1 MKNSF
6 SGYYPPTPEQYE
18 HLWNEAL
25 FVLDTNVLLN
35 LYRLPTL
42 ARDELLEVLRLLEN
56 RLWIP
61 HQVGLEFQ
69 RGRLNVIA
77 NERKSTEEALGA
89 AQNVVGQVKQKVE
102 GLQIDKRGLGIE
114 SQPLLD
120 QLEKSNQELINAIKA
135 IHTAQIDVSSS
146 DLVRNALD
154 SLLADKVGAAPKSQA
169 ELDTII
175 EKGEERFADKIPPGF
190 ADADKDKNPNDATFI
205 FDHIKYKKK
214 FGDLILW
221 KQLLSHVKESRIKT
235 VLFITADRKDDWWWK
250 EQGKTIGPHPE
261 LIREIQREGGVE
273 LFWMYSSV
281 QFVEQANK
289 YSQAK
294 ISTESVAEIQQ
305 VAKAEL
311 PEEMYPSD
319 FINDRGGASTH
330 LESIHTYKNGSNLW
344 KKKIVVEW
352 LEGQFPSAK
361 FLLTGYT
368 DFDVY
373 TPRGTEGHVIT
384 QALISDNITNIHMS
398 TKVVKALNH
407 LALGNINTLSLLVPV
422 TPLQFRQINIGDNH
436 EILRKN
442 IHQIMARTNI
452 TSFYV
457 GIIQQGEFQL
467 FMFEHNGYISPLE
480 QED

>member
-1 MKNSF
+1 MKSSF
-6 SGYYPPTPEQYE
+6 NGYYPPTPEQYE
-18 HLWNEAL
+18 QLWNEAL

-42 ARDELLEVLRLLEN
+42 ARDELLEVLRLLED

-77 NERKSTEEALGA
+77 NERKSTEDALGA
-89 AQNVVGQVKQKVE
+89 AQNIVGQVKQKVE

-114 SQPLLD
+114 SQPLLE

-135 IHTAQIDVSSS
+135 IHSAQIDVSSS

-154 SLLADKVGAAPKSQA
+154 SLLADKVGAGPKSQV

-205 FDHIKYKKK
+205 FDHIKYKRK

-221 KQLLSHVKESRIKT
+221 KQLLSHVRESQIKT

-261 LIREIQREGGVE
+261 LIREIQREGGAE

-311 PEEMYPSD
+311 PEEIYPSD
-319 FINDRGGASTH
+319 FINDRGVEPPH
-330 LESIHTYKNGSNLW
+330 LEGLKAYKSGPKNW
-344 KKKIVVEW
+344 KNKIILKW
-352 LEGQFPSAK
+352 LQRQFPSVD

-373 TPRGTEGHVIT
+373 TPRGTEGYVVT
-384 QALISDNITNIHMS
+384 NALIDDNATHFHMS
-398 TKVVKALNH
+398 TKVARALNH
-407 LALGNINTLSLLVPV
+407 LALGNITSLSLIIPI
-422 TPLQFRQINIGDNH
+422 TLQQHMQINTN
-436 EILRKN
+436 ENYEMLRKN
-442 IHQIMARTNI
+442 IHQIMIRRNI
-452 TSFYV
+452 NSFYV
-457 GIIQQGEFQL
+457 GIIQNGDFQL
-467 FMFEHNGYISPLE
+467 VMFEDKDFFSPLE
-480 QED
+480 QDD